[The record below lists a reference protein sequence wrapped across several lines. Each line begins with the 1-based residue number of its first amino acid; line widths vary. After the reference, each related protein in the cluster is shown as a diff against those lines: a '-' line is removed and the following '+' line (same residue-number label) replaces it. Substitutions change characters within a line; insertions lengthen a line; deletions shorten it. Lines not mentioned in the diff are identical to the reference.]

1 MGRLSGFFGSKPN
14 TDATAAR
21 HRNSDGLPLD
31 KRAPAFST
39 EIVTGPVDPSSA
51 RMTRGRFQNDAAV
64 AFAMMGHKQFSPCL
78 ITSLR
83 SSSGEEMQYTRP
95 SACTFNNDSHFMG

>member
-64 AFAMMGHKQFSPCL
+64 TFAVMGHKTILSFL
-78 ITSLR
+78 V
-83 SSSGEEMQYTRP
+83 
-95 SACTFNNDSHFMG
+95 HFPPIFRWRRNAVHLPECE